1 MHRGNKTHFSNLILP
16 GIILI
21 IFCAL
26 FLNFS
31 YSGKDSIL
39 NHNRLSKKYFG
50 ADGKWYLENIPFFE
64 CSDKKIQD
72 VYYYRWKL
80 YKAHIRDIGE
90 DGYVI
95 TEFLDDVS
103 WDKNPYSSLNDATG
117 FHIYEG
123 RWLKDRKY
131 INGYIKYMYPGGGN
145 DRHFSEGIAYAAYA
159 YYLINADS
167 SFIGKQLSVMEH
179 VYNLWLDHYDLIKD
193 LYFIEPLLDATEY
206 TISSIDASGGK
217 DGFRGGDAFRPT
229 INSYMYGNALAIS
242 RIAKMKGDTT
252 ISSLYLKRAEQIKT
266 NVENDL
272 WNDSLHH
279 FIDRYKVSNQ
289 FVHYWDFIRGRELAG
304 YVPWC
309 YDLPDDN
316 AKYNS
321 AWTNLMD
328 TSKFLGKYGLR
339 TDEPS
344 YQYYMKQ
351 YRYAGTHPE
360 CQWNGPSWPFQET
373 QVLEGMSN
381 LLNNYD
387 QNIISTS
394 DYLKVLRLYT
404 QQHYLPNGKLNLQED
419 YNPDTGKPIV
429 GLHRS
434 SHYNH
439 SSYNDLIITGL
450 CGIRPSKGNIL
461 IINPL
466 IDSTIKYFCLDDV
479 LYHGHTLSIVYDS
492 NGKKYKLGKGLT
504 IYVDGK
510 KAPLKKISGKYEVNI
525 GSPIVLKPEYNIDL
539 ALNIWRQGYPK
550 PSASV
555 NTEPDSLYAAI
566 DGRIWYFPE
575 IKNRWSTYG
584 SKSKLDW
591 YALDFGKAKK
601 ISRVKIYFFD
611 DNKIYGLPKN
621 YLVEYRS
628 GCRWK
633 KVNEKSRRP
642 AMPEGNTV
650 NVVNFDTVTASA
662 IKIIFQNKSK
672 KTVLAVAEIKVY

>member
-1 MHRGNKTHFSNLILP
+1 MHGGNKTRFINLILHRL
-16 GIILI
+16 ILI
-21 IFCAL
+21 IFCAS
-26 FLNFS
+26 FLNFR
-31 YSGKDSIL
+31 YSGKNNIL

-50 ADGKWYLENIPFFE
+50 ADSNWYLANIPFFE
-64 CSDKKIQD
+64 CSDKRIQE

-80 YKAHIRDIGE
+80 YKAHIRDVGE

-95 TEFLDDVS
+95 TEFLDKVS
-103 WDKNPYSSLNDATG
+103 WDKEPYSSLNDATG

-123 RWLKDRKY
+123 RWLKNRKY
-131 INGYIKYMYPGGGN
+131 LNGYINYMYRGGGN
-145 DRHFSEGIAYAAYA
+145 DRHFSEGIAYASYA
-159 YYLINADS
+159 YYLVNADS
-167 SFIGKQLSVMEH
+167 SFIEKQLCVMEH
-179 VYNLWLDHYDLIKD
+179 IYNLWLDHYDLKKD
-193 LYFIEPLLDATEY
+193 LYYIEPLLDATEY

-242 RIAKMKGDTT
+242 RISKMKGDTT
-252 ISSLYLKRAEQIKT
+252 LSRIYLKRAEQIKT
-266 NVENDL
+266 NVEKDL

-328 TSKFLGKYGLR
+328 TTKFLGKYGLR

-373 QVLEGMSN
+373 QVLEGMAN
-381 LLNNYD
+381 LLINYD

-394 DYLKVLRLYT
+394 NYLKVLRLYT
-404 QQHYLPNGKLNLQED
+404 QQHYLSNGKLNLQED

-450 CGIRPSKGNIL
+450 CGIRPSKGNTL

-479 LYHGHTLSIVYDS
+479 LYHGHTLSVVYDS

-504 IYVDGK
+504 VYVDGK
-510 KAPLKKISGKYEVNI
+510 KASLKKISGKYEVNI
-525 GSPIVLKPEYNIDL
+525 GSPIVLKPVDNIDL
-539 ALNIWRQGYPK
+539 ALNIWRHGFPK

-555 NTEPDSLYAAI
+555 NNEPDSLYAAI

-584 SKSKLDW
+584 SKSKSDW

-611 DNKIYGLPKN
+611 DNKIYGVPEN
-621 YLVEYRS
+621 YLIEYRS
-628 GCRWK
+628 GGCWK
-633 KVNEKSRRP
+633 KVNEKSRVP
-642 AMPEGNTV
+642 VMPEGNSV
-650 NVVNFDTVTASA
+650 NVVNFDTVTATG
-662 IKIIFQNKSK
+662 IKFFFQNKSK
-672 KTVLAVAEIKVY
+672 KMAIAVAEIKVY